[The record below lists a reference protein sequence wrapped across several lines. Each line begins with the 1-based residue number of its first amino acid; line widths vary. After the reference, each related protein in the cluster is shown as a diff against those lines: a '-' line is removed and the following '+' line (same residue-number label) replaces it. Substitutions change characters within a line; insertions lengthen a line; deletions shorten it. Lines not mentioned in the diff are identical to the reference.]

1 MKLLTLLVVLIISKV
16 ALAETIQIEF
26 TEDDSY
32 SIEVAHIHVGD
43 RIDWLP
49 KSKGHNVEFLA
60 GPKMDELPPNSKMNQ
75 FHSVVF
81 RVPGIYLYGCTPHLN
96 MGMLGLI
103 VVGNDF
109 HNLDRVKEIELSYVA
124 TSVLERLSI
133 IAQLDSK

>member
-1 MKLLTLLVVLIISKV
+1 MKLLTLLAVLIISEV
-16 ALAETIQIEF
+16 TLAETIQ
-26 TEDDSY
+26 
-32 SIEVAHIHVGD
+32 VAHINIGD

-49 KSKGHNVEFLA
+49 KSQGHNVEFLA

-103 VVGNDF
+103 IVGNDI
-109 HNLDRVKEIELSYVA
+109 HNLDQIKKIELSYVA

-133 IAQLDSK
+133 IAQSDSK